1 MTNMVTPL
9 KGACQNEQKTKV
21 CLVYV
26 TIHSIQGSW
35 SSIERNKLTGFSNEM
50 EYVAGQR

>member
-26 TIHSIQGSW
+26 TIQGSW
-35 SSIERNKLTGFSNEM
+35 SSIERNKLAGFSNEM